1 MRGPGPKAWDDANAL
16 KLIAL
21 SVADEG
27 WGLCYGVKIT
37 NRGLGVTCS
46 SVCATINDLFAA

>member
-27 WGLCYGVKIT
+27 WGLCYGVRIT
-37 NRGLGVTCS
+37 SRGLGVTCR
-46 SVCATINDLFAA
+46 SVCATINYLFAA